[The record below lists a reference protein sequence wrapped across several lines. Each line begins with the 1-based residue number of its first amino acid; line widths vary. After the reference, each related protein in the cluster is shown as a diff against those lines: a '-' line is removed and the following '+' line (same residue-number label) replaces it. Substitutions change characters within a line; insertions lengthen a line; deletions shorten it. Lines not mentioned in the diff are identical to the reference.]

1 MTISISQVL
10 LLAMGLATSALS
22 TEVRHQAANERDVA
36 VRNCVA
42 FYRVASGDD
51 CIHIQQAHPDTFT
64 MEELYQWN
72 PMINKDCTN
81 LQVGYPICIRKLRK
95 DCPTG
100 A

>member
-1 MTISISQVL
+1 M
-10 LLAMGLATSALS
+10 MYLS
-22 TEVRHQAANERDVA
+22 DIDWLNTG
-36 VRNCVA
+36 VA

-51 CIHIQQAHPDTFT
+51 CIHIQQSHPDTFT

-95 DCPTG
+95 DCPSG
-100 A
+100 AWVDGILSFGQMLEGYYVRVVGGPFG